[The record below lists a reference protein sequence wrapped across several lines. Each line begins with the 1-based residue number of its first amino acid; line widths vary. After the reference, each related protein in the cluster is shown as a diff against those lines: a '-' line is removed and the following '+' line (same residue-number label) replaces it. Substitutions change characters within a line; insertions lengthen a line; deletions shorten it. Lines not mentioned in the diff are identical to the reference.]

1 VHARTKCAGAQFGEV
16 LFDGDG
22 SGWRGHDYF
31 KNKKDEAREE
41 LRLGI

>member
-1 VHARTKCAGAQFGEV
+1 VHARAKRAGAQFGEV
-16 LFDGDG
+16 LFNGG
-22 SGWRGHDYF
+22 GGWRWHDYF

>member
-1 VHARTKCAGAQFGEV
+1 VHARAQRAGAQFSEV
-16 LFDGDG
+16 LFDGG
-22 SGWRGHDYF
+22 GEGWRGHDYF